1 LVVCIMSELWMMIID
16 LHMIANLNLQIPH
29 KDNVKLRKI
38 IACIVY
44 ALSILRLLALLR
56 ALEVRKAAVR

>member
-1 LVVCIMSELWMMIID
+1 MMIID
-16 LHMIANLNLQIPH
+16 LHMIANINEQFPH